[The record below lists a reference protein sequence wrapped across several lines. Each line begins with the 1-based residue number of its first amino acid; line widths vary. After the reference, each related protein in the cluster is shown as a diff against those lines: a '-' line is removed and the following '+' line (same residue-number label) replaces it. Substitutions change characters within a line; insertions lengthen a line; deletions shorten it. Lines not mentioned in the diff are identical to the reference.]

1 MMMFRTYPS
10 LHCTA
15 HEDEVPGPCQG
26 WRIAGTVLFSWMY
39 ACLRQ
44 KNIRTK
50 EKHRNFKRLF
60 KRAWHSFAL
69 SMFCIFDA
77 NSLRLL
83 LLIWTKV
90 FCNVTTIAPMPSFL
104 ARTRNLMMI
113 VCKCSRW
120 HCAIM
125 DMRSL
130 VLARDDVSR
139 ALFFWG
145 CKHDLDRRTKEQ
157 KVALKNR
164 TPVQAS
170 LTFVCHFN
178 VWHLRWCHSLRP
190 LLLGRTEEARG
201 NF

>member
-1 MMMFRTYPS
+1 MNKSVIFCSWLLHRHSWQGPGILWWLHVS
-10 LHCTA
+10 RQHCTVQEA
-15 HEDEVPGPCQG
+15 EVPDPCQR
-26 WRIAGTVLFSWMY
+26 WRIAGTVQFFVGVFV
-39 ACLRQ
+39 LRQ

-50 EKHRNFKRLF
+50 EKHRNFKRQF
-60 KRAWHSFAL
+60 KRAWHSFVL

-130 VLARDDVSR
+130 V
-139 ALFFWG
+139 
-145 CKHDLDRRTKEQ
+145 
-157 KVALKNR
+157 
-164 TPVQAS
+164 
-170 LTFVCHFN
+170 
-178 VWHLRWCHSLRP
+178 
-190 LLLGRTEEARG
+190 
-201 NF
+201 